1 MQTGSLI
8 IEVFHI
14 LEKHVRVAYDKTSA
28 EGVLGLGH
36 GTSVWLYVFMC
47 ISRYFPASTYDVTVL
62 AKYELIGSCQD
73 VASFNI

>member
-14 LEKHVRVAYDKTSA
+14 LEKHVCVAYDKTSA

-47 ISRYFPASTYDVTVL
+47 ISRYFPVDG
-62 AKYELIGSCQD
+62 KELRD
-73 VASFNI
+73 ENALDDHMNN

>member
-47 ISRYFPASTYDVTVL
+47 ISQPVLVTSR

-73 VASFNI
+73 VASFNIKKLVF